1 MKQGISGPLG
11 YTLDISGP
19 SEYTLGTS
27 EPPGYIL
34 AYLGQLQQGKA
45 NSEHSDLCYIYGG
58 WGATL
63 GGGGRLNSQRE
74 TNDMGQ

>member
-45 NSEHSDLCYIYGG
+45 NSEHSGWCYIYGEG
-58 WGATL
+58 ELQLHGVCRQL
-63 GGGGRLNSQRE
+63 RE
-74 TNDMGQ
+74 A